1 MFIDLE
7 QNLSEESLK
16 SMLTHTIGSA
26 AEVTRDQFLTMASEL
41 VADDIDDREQPFLA
55 QLLSMKVSPQT
66 KADVERQR
74 PERMGTI
81 AALYATMFFTL
92 VLVSSCC
99 TTVSTSDLFARTCGL
114 ACGFGKCLDQECSGQ
129 MRSRCRVA
137 RQSVF
142 GAGFFLFGWIFVAD
156 FLDQ

>member
-7 QNLSEESLK
+7 QNLSEENLK

-74 PERMGTI
+74 QKGWALF
-81 AALYATMFFTL
+81 AALYATMFFTTL
-92 VLVSSCC
+92 TLVSSCC
-99 TTVSTSDLFARTCGL
+99 KTLSHVR
-114 ACGFGKCLDQECSGQ
+114 
-129 MRSRCRVA
+129 
-137 RQSVF
+137 
-142 GAGFFLFGWIFVAD
+142 FLFSRTLWSG
-156 FLDQ
+156 L